1 MLKGGNIVINMKTL
15 YIFVLT
21 FAFASCGGGG
31 GGGSPINTAP
41 QIDIQPLSTSVYEGV
56 QAVFS
61 LGASGSSLTY
71 QWWKNGV
78 PVSGATSPTYTITT
92 TTVADNGASIYV
104 IVSGSGAPV
113 TSNTVTLT
121 VTSNG
126 PTISTQPTAQT
137 VSRGQTASFSVTAA
151 GYPNL
156 TYQWLLNGTAISGAT
171 NSSYTTPVTGKYD
184 TGQQFSVQ
192 ITNGKGTQVTSSSA
206 TLTVI
211 TPNLTY
217 LQISEVSTCY
227 YYNVSCWFEIYNP
240 TASAIDISS
249 FTIKSTSVD
258 ATNGTSAINT
268 FSLPAGTSIQ
278 PDAYMVLAGN
288 TGNLTQRSSQKIF
301 LRTANKVPAWSG
313 SGFVEILNASGATV
327 DFVRFGSSTQTPV
340 TASQWSGS
348 SVAQLPSSSTDYGKS
363 IVRLFPDN
371 ATDDTNT
378 SSDWA
383 SVSWVTPAGRNDVP
397 TSAVDDD
404 LDGIP
409 DSAEVSGGTFAGLD
423 LYAMGARTSQKDV
436 FVELDQMNSADAGI
450 IPRQEALQK
459 VVDSFAA
466 NSVSVHFD
474 AGDRFVGSFS
484 VSNFNL
490 GQSTSLVP
498 YEVCI
503 TLDQTTCA
511 GNTTYKS
518 IYDYKEAYF
527 DLRRLPI
534 FHYLIMGSSQLVNGA
549 AGSSGLAELNGNDL
563 IVTLGGWSLSNGVG
577 TQRNILINYQASIIM
592 HELGHNLGLQHG
604 GNETTNYKPNYWSVM
619 NYMYALN
626 GLDASASGSSAY
638 SRWRIVKGDG
648 TPVQCSLANS
658 PCGLTSQ
665 FNINYSNGSSSSLV
679 ESSLLESN
687 NIGRGSTGG
696 AYADWNMNGS
706 LNVGAISRDLNVDG
720 SLTTLTDYNDWAN
733 IALPFSRSSSGNAGL
748 SRSAINSNRLDPMSN
763 DRQPVAEET
772 APSSS
777 FFEQLRNMR

>member
-1 MLKGGNIVINMKTL
+1 MKKICLVIL
-15 YIFVLT
+15 FFALT
-21 FAFASCGGGG
+21 SCGGGG

-211 TPNLTY
+211 TSNLTY

-249 FTIKSTSVD
+249 YTIKSTSVD

-268 FSLPAGTSIQ
+268 FTLPAGTSVQ

-288 TGNLTQRSSQKIF
+288 TGNLTQRSTQKIF
-301 LRTANKVPAWSG
+301 LRSGNKVPAWSS

-348 SVAQLPSSSTDYGKS
+348 SVSQLPSSSTDYGKS

-371 ATDDTNT
+371 STDDTNT
-378 SSDWA
+378 SSDWSA
-383 SVSWVTPAGRNDVP
+383 VSWITPAGRNDVP
-397 TSAVDDD
+397 TSAVDTD

-409 DSAEVSGGTFAGLD
+409 DSAEVSGGTFAGID
-423 LYAMGARTSQKDV
+423 LYAMGARTSQKDI
-436 FVELDQMNSADAGI
+436 FVEVDVMNWADIGI
-450 IPRQEALQK
+450 NIREEALTK
-459 VVDSFAA
+459 VMKYRPFLSFDREK
-466 NSVSVHFD
+466 VKKIVIDHF
-474 AGDRFVGSFS
+474 
-484 VSNFNL
+484 
-490 GQSTSLVP
+490 
-498 YEVCI
+498 
-503 TLDQTTCA
+503 
-511 GNTTYKS
+511 
-518 IYDYKEAYF
+518 
-527 DLRRLPI
+527 
-534 FHYLIMGSSQLVNGA
+534 
-549 AGSSGLAELNGNDL
+549 
-563 IVTLGGWSLSNGVG
+563 
-577 TQRNILINYQASIIM
+577 
-592 HELGHNLGLQHG
+592 
-604 GNETTNYKPNYWSVM
+604 
-619 NYMYALN
+619 
-626 GLDASASGSSAY
+626 
-638 SRWRIVKGDG
+638 
-648 TPVQCSLANS
+648 
-658 PCGLTSQ
+658 
-665 FNINYSNGSSSSLV
+665 
-679 ESSLLESN
+679 N
-687 NIGRGSTGG
+687 NR
-696 AYADWNMNGS
+696 
-706 LNVGAISRDLNVDG
+706 
-720 SLTTLTDYNDWAN
+720 
-733 IALPFSRSSSGNAGL
+733 
-748 SRSAINSNRLDPMSN
+748 
-763 DRQPVAEET
+763 
-772 APSSS
+772 
-777 FFEQLRNMR
+777 